1 MECKKMSVQ
10 QLQEKVVDLATE
22 FSRDRGERQRR
33 RSLDRADFQAIAET
47 GYLLLAIPESAGG
60 HWVSVEESVR
70 PICSALRALAKG
82 DSSVALVS
90 AMHPAVLSYWFGT
103 PQIADSPDDPQQRA
117 WDAQC
122 QWICETVR
130 NGDWWGTI
138 TSEPGSGGDV
148 AKTKATAQP
157 TSDSGSLNY
166 QLSGQK
172 HFGSGSGMLR
182 YMVTTAIAQDEG
194 KPDWFF
200 LDTKD
205 VPFDGSQGVKMIAEW
220 DGHGMPAT
228 QSHALAYEDFPATR
242 IAWKNSLGAIAM
254 RSGGF
259 IGCLFTSVI
268 VGIVEQAMEL
278 AREKTAGSE
287 NAFVQVEMTR
297 AETEYWLIQQAF
309 DGMQRAVEQE
319 PDPRKDVLLGKT
331 GIAELSESVL
341 KRLCQ
346 ALGGGTFSRHS
357 PFGYWFEDVRALGF
371 LRPPWALAFDQLKAL
386 LDE

>member
-1 MECKKMSVQ
+1 
-10 QLQEKVVDLATE
+10 
-22 FSRDRGERQRR
+22 
-33 RSLDRADFQAIAET
+33 
-47 GYLLLAIPESAGG
+47 
-60 HWVSVEESVR
+60 
-70 PICSALRALAKG
+70 
-82 DSSVALVS
+82 
-90 AMHPAVLSYWFGT
+90 
-103 PQIADSPDDPQQRA
+103 
-117 WDAQC
+117 
-122 QWICETVR
+122 
-130 NGDWWGTI
+130 
-138 TSEPGSGGDV
+138 
-148 AKTKATAQP
+148 
-157 TSDSGSLNY
+157 
-166 QLSGQK
+166 
-172 HFGSGSGMLR
+172 
-182 YMVTTAIAQDEG
+182 
-194 KPDWFF
+194 
-200 LDTKD
+200 
-205 VPFDGSQGVKMIAEW
+205 
-220 DGHGMPAT
+220 
-228 QSHALAYEDFPATR
+228 
-242 IAWKNSLGAIAM
+242 M